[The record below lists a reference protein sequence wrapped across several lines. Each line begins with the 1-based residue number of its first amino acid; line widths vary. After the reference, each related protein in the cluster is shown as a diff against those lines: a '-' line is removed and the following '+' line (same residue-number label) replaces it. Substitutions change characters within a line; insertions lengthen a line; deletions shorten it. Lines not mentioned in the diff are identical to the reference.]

1 MSDLFFDAR
10 PPAPGESHM
19 VGRPLTQFFV
29 EFVTAPANRFRMQAR
44 DLREQFQSA
53 MSETLGLA
61 ACHPPAL
68 LLIQAAQQQI
78 ELPMIVSIRM
88 VTRPTGRTST
98 LVNRQFR
105 CHHSASFLGVT
116 GSLLQTV

>member
-1 MSDLFFDAR
+1 
-10 PPAPGESHM
+10 M
-19 VGRPLTQFFV
+19 VGRPLTQLLV

-44 DLREQFQSA
+44 DLREEFQSA

-61 ACHPPAL
+61 ASHPPAL
-68 LLIQAAQQQI
+68 LLVQAAQQQI

-88 VTRPTGRTST
+88 VTRTTCRTTT

-105 CHHSASFLGVT
+105 CHRSASFLGVA
-116 GSLLQTV
+116 GSLHQNA

>member
-1 MSDLFFDAR
+1 
-10 PPAPGESHM
+10 M

-44 DLREQFQSA
+44 DLRQQLQST

-61 ACHPPAL
+61 ARHPPAL
-68 LLIQAAQQQI
+68 LLVQAAQQQI

-88 VTRPTGRTST
+88 IPRPTGRTT
-98 LVNRQFR
+98 TIMNR
-105 CHHSASFLGVT
+105 
-116 GSLLQTV
+116 